1 MSTRKKNLWGYSEY
15 ERALKSG
22 NSKLSAN
29 KDSLSKK
36 YGINSISSWKNSELE
51 SGLQNTQQLN
61 VNWSDFSQHTF
72 FNSAEA
78 KVNVAF
84 DKIIN
89 QFPFDGTQQEVQEYL
104 ASLSGYES
112 HVLQKFPKNIGYITF
127 MSSSKNYIKVTDQR
141 GYVFPSITKNADL
154 KSSVFDKLGGN
165 NSLSIEF
172 YYAHPTGSIGT
183 TQEMVIFQALN
194 NTGTSGISIFVSQ
207 TTEITPD
214 FSITSVI
221 TDSTGIQL
229 LSQVSGIKKGK
240 FHHFVINFEQGTSN
254 KLKTYVNQI
263 LKDSS
268 IEQSELSL
276 LFEDNNVFYVGYGK
290 PHTYYNGGL
299 VTSVATTS
307 YLTGSM
313 KDFRIWNK
321 TFATTGDMKYVAEN
335 GSFAQDDLRLQ
346 LKFNEPSG
354 SHANSTVVIDSSGNG
369 VHGLFFTNGSQ
380 AIVNKNREKETYSS
394 PVIYENPL
402 LCPILFPSFP
412 SVVSLNQLMLQN
424 AFQYDINN
432 PNLITKLIPAHYFR
446 EAEFFEGFS
455 LEDVGNDYETLKN
468 FPGGGKIPQAQLIT
482 LFLFVWARFFD
493 EMKLYID
500 NFRSLR
506 LANYEM
512 KDSIPLQFMPF
523 LARYYGFELPNPFSN
538 SNINQYLDSVDIDI
552 QNGRTTT
559 SLQSSLEQMWNR
571 MLVEMPYVIR
581 SKGTKSAIKS
591 LMNAAGINME
601 STFRIKEYGGS
612 TKKKILRSRKK
623 KESQYRYID
632 FVTASHMQSKPLKA
646 FRHEPGAPDPASGPS
661 ESTVLIEAGDIK
673 IVKPGNPPTLTQI
686 TSGSWTWEGHYKF
699 NADTKNYNQSIF
711 RLEAQRSTGT
721 AKNLLVNLIAARSP
735 DFASNSNSLTLHVDA
750 ANTGSTSISIEDIQL
765 WDGSRW
771 YINVSHEFG
780 FVSSS
785 YYLYASK
792 PGIDNII
799 SEYSGSFTY
808 PNTSA
813 NLLSTFN
820 ATENPVNSGSRIA
833 IGEPST
839 PTTYTTNYLGS
850 SLALGSNGSTQFFD
864 GELGQFRIWSKFLSG
879 SEITEHAINPFSVG
893 VTDPIVNYNFITDVN
908 LDIANT
914 STQLDVGLP
923 VGSWQRIRGQY
934 ELYQSVSSS
943 NSSGHLE
950 IEDVSRNEISFFV
963 TGSISSRMIK
973 SKPISYTIVNPYF
986 ADYTEQNKIRVHS
999 YLTQSN
1005 AEKNS
1010 GFHGS
1015 VYDINEIETFDDNRF
1030 SIDMS
1035 SVQSIDED
1043 IMNLMPSTDILN
1055 EYLGSPEMQ
1064 YSVNYPKLDKLSD
1077 VYFNRLTGK
1086 MNYTQLF
1093 EFFKWFRVNFAPIIE
1108 KLLPSNV
1115 NFLGVNFVIESHFLE
1130 RNKYEYK
1137 QGDVHVD
1144 LNSRVA
1150 AELTPLPF
1158 EGTFKKEI

>member
-1 MSTRKKNLWGYSEY
+1 MSIRKKNLWGYSEY
-15 ERALKSG
+15 ERALRSG
-22 NSKLSAN
+22 NSKISTSKAV
-29 KDSLSKK
+29 LSKK
-36 YGINSISSWKNSELE
+36 YGINSIKTWKNSQLE
-51 SGLQNTQQLN
+51 TGLQSTQQLN
-61 VNWSDFSQHTF
+61 VTWSDFSQHTF

-89 QFPFDGTQQEVQEYL
+89 QFPFDGTQEEVQEFL
-104 ASLSGYES
+104 ASLSGYETY
-112 HVLQKFPKNIGYITF
+112 VLQQFPKNIGYITF
-127 MSSSKNYIKVTDQR
+127 MSSSNNYIKITDQK
-141 GYVFPSITKNADL
+141 GYVFPTITKNADL
-154 KSSVFDKLGGN
+154 KSSVFEKLGGD

-194 NTGTSGISIFVSQ
+194 NSGNTGISIFVSQ
-207 TTEITPD
+207 TAETTPT
-214 FSITSVI
+214 FSIKSVI
-221 TDSTGIQL
+221 TDASTSTQLISQAAGIE
-229 LSQVSGIKKGK
+229 KGK
-240 FHHFVINFEQGTSN
+240 FNHFVINFEQGKSN
-254 KLKTYVNQI
+254 KLKTYVNQV
-263 LKDSS
+263 LKNSS
-268 IEQSELSL
+268 TESSEISSL
-276 LFEDNNVFYVGYGK
+276 FVDNKDFYLGYGN
-290 PHTYYNGGL
+290 PHTYYDGGS

-307 YLTGSM
+307 YLTGSI

-321 TFATTGDMKYVAEN
+321 TFATTADIKYVAEH
-335 GSFAQDDLRLQ
+335 GAFAQEDLRLQ

-354 SHANSTVVIDSSGNG
+354 SHANSTVVIDSSGKG
-369 VHGLFFTNGSQ
+369 IHGLFFTNGSQ
-380 AIVNKNREKETYSS
+380 SIVNSNREKETYSS
-394 PVIYENPL
+394 PVIYENSL
-402 LCPILFPSFP
+402 LSPILFPSFP
-412 SVVSLNQLMLQN
+412 SVVSLNQSMLES

-455 LEDVGNDYETLKN
+455 LESVGDDYETLKN

-482 LFLFVWARFFD
+482 LFLFIWANFFD
-493 EMKLYID
+493 EIKLYID

-506 LANYEM
+506 LSNYER

-523 LARYYGFELPNPFSN
+523 LSRYYGFELPNPFSN
-538 SNINQYLDSVDIDI
+538 SNANQYLDSIDIDVEK
-552 QNGRTTT
+552 GRTTT

-571 MLVEMPYVIR
+571 MLIEMPYAIR
-581 SKGTKSAIKS
+581 SKGTKSAIKA

-601 STFRIKEYGGS
+601 TTFRMKEYGGS
-612 TKKKILRSRKK
+612 SKKKILKSRKK
-623 KESQYRYID
+623 KESQYKFID
-632 FVTASHMQSKPLKA
+632 FTTASYMQSKTLKA
-646 FRHEPGAPDPASGPS
+646 YRHEPGAPDPASGPS
-661 ESTVLIEAGDIK
+661 EDTVLLEAGDIK

-686 TSGSWTWEGHYKF
+686 TSGSWTWEGHYQF
-699 NADTKNYNQSIF
+699 NQNTTDYKQSIF
-711 RLEAQRSTGT
+711 RIESERSSGT
-721 AKNLLVNLIAARSP
+721 TKNLLLNLVASRSA
-735 DFASNSNSLTLHVDA
+735 DFTTNSNNLTLYVDTA
-750 ANTGSTSISIEDIQL
+750 DSGSTNISFDNIQL

-780 FVSSS
+780 YTSSS
-785 YYLYASK
+785 YYLYAAK
-792 PGIDNII
+792 PGQDNIL
-799 SEYSGSFTY
+799 SEYTGSFTY
-808 PNTSA
+808 PNTTS
-813 NLLSTFN
+813 NLLSTFDS
-820 ATENPVNSGSRIA
+820 TENPSSLGPKIA
-833 IGEPST
+833 IGEESGG
-839 PTTYTTNYLGS
+839 TTYTSNYLGS
-850 SLALGSNGSTQFFD
+850 TLGTSGLAQKFD

-879 SEITEHAINPFSVG
+879 SERTEHAINPFSVA
-893 VTDPIVNYNFITDVN
+893 VDDPIVNYNFIADIN
-908 LDIANT
+908 LDISNT
-914 STQLDVGLP
+914 SDQLDIGLP

-934 ELYQSVSSS
+934 ELYQNLSSS

-950 IEDVSRNEISFFV
+950 IEDISRNNVSFFL
-963 TGSISSRMIK
+963 TGSNSSRLIK
-973 SKPISYTIVNPYF
+973 SKPITYTIINPYF
-986 ADYTEQNKIRVHS
+986 ADYTEQNKVRIHS

-1005 AEKNS
+1005 AEKYS

-1015 VYDINEIETFDDNRF
+1015 IYDINEIETFDDNRF

-1043 IMNLMPSTDILN
+1043 IMNLMPSADILN
-1055 EYLGSPEMQ
+1055 QYLGAPEMQ

-1150 AELTPLPF
+1150 AELTPLPY